1 MQKENKEL
9 REMLDQAGIPYAKS
23 EVFSEI
29 PASSA
34 EYDLDQGAE
43 SINRWKRHE
52 GFYASD
58 VTGTL
63 HIVLA
68 DGVYIDALNLKP
80 RLQNQIRCMA
90 AFDNPIFY
98 KINVSV
104 IQTIIISVQFILEWM
119 LMGTLK
125 FQEGY

>member
-1 MQKENKEL
+1 M
-9 REMLDQAGIPYAKS
+9 
-23 EVFSEI
+23 
-29 PASSA
+29 
-34 EYDLDQGAE
+34 
-43 SINRWKRHE
+43 
-52 GFYASD
+52 
-58 VTGTL
+58 
-63 HIVLA
+63 LA